1 MPPKRYTPAQLRKA
15 QEIVDLEE
23 AIEHERER
31 RERMQATKS
40 AKSAAAKKVRD
51 KKRAERVR
59 ILEDAVDQKTGG
71 SIWSVRSPLTIAI
84 MSALALG
91 IRLSLDERSQTIICA
106 DEQLGRPVKL
116 TSWMLETAL
125 CDPNV
130 PFVLLL
136 VTVLVVIS
144 WFVFR
149 EKKEVR
155 AKLKRG
161 QPTRKAQD

>member
-1 MPPKRYTPAQLRKA
+1 MPAKKYTSEQLRKA

-23 AIEHERER
+23 AIAHERDR

-40 AKSAAAKKVRD
+40 ARSAAAKKVRGR
-51 KKRAERVR
+51 KRAERAR
-59 ILEDAVDQKTGG
+59 QLEDAVDQKTGG

-84 MSALALG
+84 MSVIALG
-91 IRLSLDERSQTIICA
+91 IRLGLDERSQTIICA
-106 DEQLGRPVKL
+106 DEQPGEQVRFAN
-116 TSWMLETAL
+116 WMFKTAL

-136 VTVLVVIS
+136 VMVLAVIS

-149 EKKEVR
+149 EKNEVR
-155 AKLKRG
+155 AELKRG
-161 QPTRKAQD
+161 QAIRKAQD